1 MSGMSQHAVQ
11 QQYTEAMRYS
21 GPEATGRLWIAD
33 RLAEAA
39 RDAVLAEAES
49 GTPRVRPVVLS
60 LGSLL
65 VRLGERLEAVG
76 TVRPNCECEYT

>member
-1 MSGMSQHAVQ
+1 MSNLSYDAIQQH
-11 QQYTEAMRYS
+11 YTEAMRYS

-39 RDAVLAEAES
+39 RDTLLTEAAS
-49 GTPRVRPVVLS
+49 GTSRVRPVLLS
-60 LGSLL
+60 LGGLL

-76 TVRPNCECEYT
+76 TVERCEYV